1 MATKLTPLHDRVI
14 VKRDEAETTTKSG
27 IVLPDSAAEKPTRG
41 KIVAAGPGKLDD
53 NGKNVALSVKTGDT
67 VVYGKWNG
75 TEIEVDGE
83 KLVILKE
90 SELLGVLE

>member
-14 VKRDEAETTTKSG
+14 VKRSDAETTTKSG

-41 KIVAAGPGKLDD
+41 TIVAAGPGSLGD
-53 NGKNVALSVKTGDT
+53 NGQPRPLSVGQGDT
-67 VVYGKWNG
+67 VVYGKWSG
-75 TEIEVDGE
+75 TEVEVDGE

-90 SELLGVLE
+90 NDLLGVLE